1 MVSWNDLF
9 LEWLAIHGTHGTS
22 FSFLSLAGDAQL
34 KPYVTADP
42 EIRVVD
48 RAEETW
54 FLIIATDGLWDVIS
68 NKEAVQ
74 VWPGSRHISNV
85 HMLPRYC
92 KCPRMSNQHQ
102 SMPRDA

>member
-1 MVSWNDLF
+1 
-9 LEWLAIHGTHGTS
+9 
-22 FSFLSLAGDAQL
+22 LAGDAQL

-74 VWPGSRHISNV
+74 V
-85 HMLPRYC
+85 
-92 KCPRMSNQHQ
+92 
-102 SMPRDA
+102 

>member
-1 MVSWNDLF
+1 MIHSWHGWPFMALM
-9 LEWLAIHGTHGTS
+9 IHPCSSVTWSPLRVPCPPSTHPCYY
-22 FSFLSLAGDAQL
+22 LPLAGDAQL

-74 VWPGSRHISNV
+74 V
-85 HMLPRYC
+85 
-92 KCPRMSNQHQ
+92 
-102 SMPRDA
+102 